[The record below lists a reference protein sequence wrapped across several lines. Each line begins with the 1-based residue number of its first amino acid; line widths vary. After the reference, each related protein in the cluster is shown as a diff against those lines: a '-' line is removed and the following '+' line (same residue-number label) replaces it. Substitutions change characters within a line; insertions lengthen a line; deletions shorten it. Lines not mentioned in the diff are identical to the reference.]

1 MRASQGGRG
10 GRGKR
15 GRKLRRAREASSV
28 KVSDRSDACLPQLE
42 NSLHQCDFFHVQL
55 ARYQVKYIFMRLQLV
70 ICYELPL
77 QTCLIT
83 QSRARSLQP
92 SHSPIPVVDPTGRQ
106 EDPPFGR
113 ATTVPRPY
121 PPLSYLLSRQRDFA
135 SLFLASRRIGH
146 RGEGRRSAGGRAV
159 NRRRRQSRTP
169 RK

>member
-70 ICYELPL
+70 ICDES
-77 QTCLIT
+77 CLKRI
-83 QSRARSLQP
+83 SYLHARARSLQ
-92 SHSPIPVVDPTGRQ
+92 SSTFPIP
-106 EDPPFGR
+106 
-113 ATTVPRPY
+113 PY
-121 PPLSYLLSRQRDFA
+121 PSLTQRADRKTR
-135 SLFLASRRIGH
+135 L
-146 RGEGRRSAGGRAV
+146 SAGQRLFPALILPYPIYCPAKGISLPCFSRLVESGTAARAVSGRAV